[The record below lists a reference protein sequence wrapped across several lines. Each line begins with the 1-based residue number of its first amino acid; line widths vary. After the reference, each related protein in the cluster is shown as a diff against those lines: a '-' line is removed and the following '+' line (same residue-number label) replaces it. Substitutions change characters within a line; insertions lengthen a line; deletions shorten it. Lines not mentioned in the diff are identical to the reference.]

1 MRAEPRRKER
11 STTREE
17 MVLLLERMDIGHLA
31 MMAED
36 GPYVVPV
43 NYLFAEGCIYLHSGA
58 KGKKMEA
65 LRADPRVCF
74 LVDET
79 GPQVTWDRGCGIS
92 QIYESVMC
100 FGRAEFIEEREE
112 RKRILILMI
121 RKFMRGEDALPLV
134 DRNVDNTAVLRIRVE
149 EMTGK
154 ANRLGPIHRIVP
166 K

>member
-1 MRAEPRRKER
+1 MRAEPRRKDR
-11 STTREE
+11 STTRKE
-17 MVLLLERMDIGHLA
+17 MELLLERMDIGHLA

-43 NYLFAEGCIYLHSGA
+43 NYLFAEGCIYLHSGV
-58 KGKKMEA
+58 KGRKMEA
-65 LRADPRVCF
+65 LRADPRICF
-74 LVDET
+74 LVDEA

-100 FGRAEFIEEREE
+100 FGRTEFIEEREE
-112 RKRILILMI
+112 RKRILTMMI
-121 RKFMRGEDALPLV
+121 RKFTRGEEAPPLL

-149 EMTGK
+149 AMTGK
-154 ANRLGPIHRIVP
+154 ANRLGPIHHIVR